1 MQPIALFL
9 EQFKSIG
16 LESLLLKDVVI
27 EGVHKYVGIKLDR
40 KQVDIKNNNIYVTLP
55 PSGKS
60 EMFMKRE
67 IISLYVV
74 NNLGRKTSPK
84 LM

>member
-27 EGVHKYVGIKLDR
+27 EGVHKYIGIKLER
-40 KQVDIKNNNIYVTLP
+40 KQVEIKNNNVYVTLP

-67 IISLYVV
+67 VISLYVV
-74 NNLGRKTSPK
+74 NNLGRKIAPK
-84 LM
+84 LL